1 MRILGLGDC
10 CVDYYIHKKMAF
22 PGGNAFNVAVY
33 AAENGA
39 EAGFLGTV
47 GDDVIG
53 EHILKCARKA
63 CRHFTLSCEAWS
75 IRTGCG
81 QHC

>member
-53 EHILKCARKA
+53 EHI
-63 CRHFTLSCEAWS
+63 
-75 IRTGCG
+75 
-81 QHC
+81 

>member
-33 AAENGA
+33 E
-39 EAGFLGTV
+39 
-47 GDDVIG
+47 IG
-53 EHILKCARKA
+53 RAS
-63 CRHFTLSCEAWS
+63 CRE
-75 IRTGCG
+75 RV
-81 QHC
+81 